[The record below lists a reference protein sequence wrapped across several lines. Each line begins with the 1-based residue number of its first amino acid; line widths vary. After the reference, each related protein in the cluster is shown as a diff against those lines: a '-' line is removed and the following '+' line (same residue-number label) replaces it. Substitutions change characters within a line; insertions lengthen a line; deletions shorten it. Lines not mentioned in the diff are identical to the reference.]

1 MSEDHFDE
9 YEHYNYD
16 QEKNLNSGHG
26 GEDLPQKV
34 YLIILL
40 KIFYPLIFFLGKQ
53 RTKKEVETNTNRHN
67 PGGHERKIVTKL
79 MNAEKNHKENEKKS
93 PTKPVAG
100 DHQQEQAGDS

>member
-1 MSEDHFDE
+1 MGSIKSNVARDKLTSSVEAAEMSEAHFDE

-16 QEKNLNSGHG
+16 QEKVMNSGHG
-26 GEDLPQKV
+26 G
-34 YLIILL
+34 
-40 KIFYPLIFFLGKQ
+40 KQ
-53 RTKKEVETNTNRHN
+53 RSKKEVELNTNRHN